1 MIRVVLTL
9 KPKLKFVGDGM
20 NTDCYFKL
28 TLYFVASAVKFKDD
42 LSFLLLIYN
51 QKSFHYRN
59 AKGVHSDSF
68 TVLFYHSTSLKEI
81 DSNILANNQNVHPT
95 YILKRIHYGFFVHC
109 D

>member
-9 KPKLKFVGDGM
+9 KPKFKPLGDGM
-20 NTDCYFKL
+20 NNDCVKL
-28 TLYFVASAVKFKDD
+28 TLYFVTSAVKLKDD

-51 QKSFHYRN
+51 QKSFPYRH

-81 DSNILANNQNVHPT
+81 DSNLLANNQNVHPT
-95 YILKRIHYGFFVHC
+95 YILERIHYGFFVHC